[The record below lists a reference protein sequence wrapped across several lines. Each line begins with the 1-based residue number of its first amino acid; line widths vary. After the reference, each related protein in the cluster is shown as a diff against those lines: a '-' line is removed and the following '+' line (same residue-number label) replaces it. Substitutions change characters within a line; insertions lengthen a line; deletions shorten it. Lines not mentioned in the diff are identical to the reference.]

1 MQKSDERRREILRWS
16 VFAPLS
22 LIGSWGML
30 GCRSTY
36 SVEINSIPPIRN
48 FGQLVG
54 PDSNGVALLPGY
66 SSRIVARSGSQP
78 LLGSGYRW
86 HKSPDGGATFRTPDD
101 GWIYVSNSEVPSRG
115 GGAGALRFD
124 AAGFLIASYPIL
136 RNTTR
141 NCAGGP
147 TPWGTWLSCEEHPA
161 GHVWECDPFG
171 GFNARELP
179 ALGTFQHEAAAVDPV
194 SGFVYLTEDRPDGR
208 FYRFIPNGN
217 DLRGLPDLTSGV
229 LQAAEVHGPL
239 EGIVEWHD
247 ILDPVGAVV
256 ATRHQIALSTPFNR
270 GEGAWYDSDFIYFAT
285 TGDNRIWAY
294 DIARSELVVIY
305 DDNFFADPVLKGV
318 DNLTVSNRGD
328 ILVAEDGGDLQ
339 IVALTS
345 TGSVTPLV
353 QLAGHRASEITGP
366 AFDPSG
372 SRLYFSSQRGV
383 DGFEGNGITYE
394 ISGPFS
400 LL

>member
-1 MQKSDERRREILRWS
+1 MQKWDEKRREILRWS

-22 LIGSWGML
+22 LIGHSGML
-30 GCRSTY
+30 GCKSSY
-36 SVEINSIPPIRN
+36 NVESNFVPPIPD
-48 FGQLVG
+48 FGSLVD
-54 PDSNGVALLPGY
+54 PDNTGVRLLPGY
-66 SSRIVARSGSQP
+66 SSRIVARSGSEP
-78 LLGSGYRW
+78 LLGSGYTW
-86 HKSPDGGATFRTPDD
+86 HDSPDGGATFPTPDD
-101 GWIYVSNSEVPSRG
+101 GWIYVSNSEVPSG
-115 GGAGALRFD
+115 GGGVGALRFD

-136 RNTTR
+136 QNTTR

-147 TPWGTWLSCEEHPA
+147 TTWGTWLSCEEHPA

-179 ALGTFQHEAAAVDPV
+179 ALGTFQHEAAAADPV
-194 SGFVYLTEDRPDGR
+194 SGFVYLTEDQPDGR
-208 FYRFIPNGN
+208 FYRFIPNGA
-217 DLRGLPDLTSGV
+217 DLRGLPDLASGV
-229 LQAAEVHGPL
+229 LQVAEVRGGQ

-247 ILDPVGAVV
+247 IPDPVGAVV

-270 GEGAWYDSDFIYFAT
+270 GEGAWYDSDFVYFST

-294 DIARSELVVIY
+294 DIASSELVIIY
-305 DDNFFADPVLKGV
+305 DDDFFANPVLKGV
-318 DNLTVSNRGD
+318 DNLTVSSRGD
-328 ILVAEDGGDLQ
+328 ILVAEDGDDLQ

-345 TGSVTPLV
+345 AGSVTPIV
-353 QLAGHRASEITGP
+353 QLVGHDASEITGP

-383 DGFEGNGITYE
+383 TGLGRDGITFE
-394 ISGPFS
+394 ISGPFQ